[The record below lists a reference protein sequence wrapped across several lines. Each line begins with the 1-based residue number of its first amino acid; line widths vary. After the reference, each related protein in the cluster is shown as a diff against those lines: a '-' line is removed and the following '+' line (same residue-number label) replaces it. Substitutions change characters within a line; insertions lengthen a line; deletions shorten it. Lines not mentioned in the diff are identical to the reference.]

1 MPDLL
6 ELQVATPERELVR
19 EQVNEVQVPGK
30 EGYLGI
36 LPGHAAIASLLGT
49 GALSFLIGGRRH
61 FVALQGGF
69 LEVLADRV
77 RVLADRAE
85 RAEEIDLERARTDL
99 ARANQQ
105 LANVASTPDA
115 DPQALLDAA
124 ALAQARVTA
133 GEQK

>member
-1 MPDLL
+1 MADLL

-36 LPGHAAIASLLGT
+36 LPGHAALASLLGT

-69 LEVLADRV
+69 LEVLADHV

-85 RAEEIDLERARTDL
+85 RAEDIDLERARTDL
-99 ARANQQ
+99 ARANEQ
-105 LANVASTPDA
+105 LANVASTPNA